1 MSCVIWQ
8 HVRLAELP
16 AGSTTVDCAA
26 NNNYQPR
33 IANGGLISVQSLA
46 NFTEIPG
53 MGGSYVVCSD
63 AILGQLAKQIDL
75 TLNDGVGSDGSI
87 RVAVNGA
94 AVSAGVA
101 APIDDIGYVVCM

>member
-1 MSCVIWQ
+1 M
-8 HVRLAELP
+8 A

-46 NFTEIPG
+46 NFTEITG

-63 AILGQLAKQIDL
+63 AILGRLAKQVDL
-75 TLNDGVGSDGSI
+75 TLDDGVEKLSRFCGLLFSI
-87 RVAVNGA
+87 VTDMN
-94 AVSAGVA
+94 
-101 APIDDIGYVVCM
+101 